1 MKNKFYILSIFSLLV
16 FSKGIAQTAGIQF
29 NSGFGK
35 PIVIFDAPGST
46 VDYQSAM
53 YNDSRLGIW
62 VGDFDKFSG
71 GLLLGAFNVNANYIN
86 PDGLASEFQYSSL
99 LIDIPFMYAIK
110 QSFIKSVSMGPS
122 LNILMNSNQTI
133 NGKPVYNDQIFKPV
147 SWSLGLELTFKGY
160 EIDGFSLSPYVNYRH
175 MLTSLDV
182 QDNDETL
189 NLHSFSLGLRCD
201 IPLP

>member
-1 MKNKFYILSIFSLLV
+1 MRKRAFILLNILISFNLFS
-16 FSKGIAQTAGIQF
+16 QTAGIQF

-35 PIVIFDAPGST
+35 PIVSFDAPGST

-71 GLLLGAFNVNANYIN
+71 GLLFGTFNVNANYVN

-99 LIDIPFMYAIK
+99 LIDIPFKYAIK
-110 QSFIKSVSMGPS
+110 QSFIKSVSLGPS

-133 NGKPVYNDQIFKPV
+133 NGKPVYNDQIFKPI
-147 SWSLGLELTFKGY
+147 SWSLVIELTFTGY
-160 EIDGFSLSPYVNYRH
+160 ESDGFSLSPYINYRH

-182 QDNDETL
+182 LNNDETL
-189 NLHSFSLGLRCD
+189 NLHSLSLGLRCD